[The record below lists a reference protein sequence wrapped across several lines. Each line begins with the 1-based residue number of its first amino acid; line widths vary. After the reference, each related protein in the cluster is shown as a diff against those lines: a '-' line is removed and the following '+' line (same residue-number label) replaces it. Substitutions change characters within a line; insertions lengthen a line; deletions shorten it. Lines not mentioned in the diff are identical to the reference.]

1 MVTVDPSAA
10 ESRPKYMVIA
20 SDNWP
25 GPIGSRAC
33 AFAFAGGEAIAMRG
47 GEDDDV

>member
-20 SDNWP
+20 SENWP
-25 GPIGSRAC
+25 DAIRSRAC
-33 AFAFAGGEAIAMRG
+33 AFAGGDAIAMRG